1 MRPDFNEIISCTT
14 RPMREKEVH
23 GVNYYY
29 YTDKEFFEKVNNN
42 QMLEYTNFNNW
53 YYGTSY
59 DTLNIDKIN
68 IGVFNPA
75 GIISLKNR
83 NDIDL
88 TVLRVITQQKE
99 RLIRQLCREGN
110 PDVDEIIRRYQTDKQ
125 DFANLDFPFIQILN
139 YGTEPIEVVAQDT
152 LNRLDFLPP
161 LGEID

>member
-14 RPMREKEVH
+14 RPMREKEIH

-83 NDIDL
+83 SDIDL
-88 TVLRVITQQKE
+88 KVIRILTPDKE
-99 RLIRQLCREGN
+99 RLIRQLNRENN
-110 PDVDEIIRRYQTDKQ
+110 PNVDEIIRRYQTDKK
-125 DFANLDFPFIQILN
+125 DFSCLNFIYTTIFN
-139 YGTEPIEVVAQDT
+139 TGEEPIEMIGAIT
-152 LNRLDFLPP
+152 LRALGLLPP
-161 LGEID
+161 LGKID